1 MSATAPTEGMAEIA
15 AGWRSA
21 WQLLIGV
28 GALLAVL
35 GLVAIIYPAA
45 ATATI
50 NIMAGIFLIIAGVL
64 LFGFAFAAR
73 EAGDVIIWIA
83 IGVLA
88 IIVGIVF
95 LSAPDIGTVTLTV
108 ILAVWFI
115 LSGLAKLAAAYEQ
128 RGRTGVGLVAIN
140 GVISLILGALIAAEL
155 PDAADWAIGLLLGIM
170 FLVDGLVM
178 IVLGLVAAAT
188 SASVTF
194 TVILA
199 VWFILSGLAKLAA
212 AYEQRGRTGVG
223 LVAINGVISLIL
235 GALIA
240 AELPD
245 AADWAI
251 GLLLGIMFLVDGL
264 VMIALG
270 WSLRR
275 AGMTAADSVA

>member
-108 ILAVWFI
+108 LLAVWFI

-170 FLVDGLVM
+170 FLVHGLVM
-178 IVLGLVAAAT
+178 IV
-188 SASVTF
+188 
-194 TVILA
+194 
-199 VWFILSGLAKLAA
+199 
-212 AYEQRGRTGVG
+212 
-223 LVAINGVISLIL
+223 
-235 GALIA
+235 
-240 AELPD
+240 
-245 AADWAI
+245 
-251 GLLLGIMFLVDGL
+251 
-264 VMIALG
+264 LG